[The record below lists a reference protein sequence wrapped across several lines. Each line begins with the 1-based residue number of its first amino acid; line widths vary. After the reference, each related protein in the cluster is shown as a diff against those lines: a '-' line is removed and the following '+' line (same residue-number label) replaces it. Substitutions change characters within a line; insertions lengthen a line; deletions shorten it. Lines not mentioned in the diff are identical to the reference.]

1 MVKQKL
7 LKKRI
12 LITGA
17 TGFIGSH
24 LCLYFLKKGLK
35 IIAQGSSSKSIA
47 TLKEKL
53 KIFQNHDENIEYW
66 QQNFL
71 DETIKFP
78 DFSDIEA
85 IIHCA
90 AATSVREG
98 TLENY
103 EKYFK
108 LNVITPKI
116 LAKKALE
123 KEIDHFIH
131 LSSGQVYGHQSIFP
145 ITEKTVKNPINLY
158 GISKLIG
165 EHVIASFGILGLKY
179 TIVRPFSVFGTGQS
193 NIISLIKDKILK
205 DESLTI
211 YGDGTQ
217 TRAFSHVKDFCRALG
232 LIINNRKCYSEDYNL
247 SGPKEYSV
255 NNLIG
260 LISNKLNKKPNI
272 VYREANVNE
281 IKRNIAAVNKIQNL
295 GFSFT
300 ESLEDFINNQ

>member
-1 MVKQKL
+1 M

-78 DFSDIEA
+78 DFSNIKA

-90 AATSVREG
+90 SATSVREG

-103 EKYFK
+103 DKYFK
-108 LNVITPKI
+108 LNVTTPKI

-123 KEIDHFIH
+123 VEIEHFIH
-131 LSSGQVYGHQSIFP
+131 LSSGQVYGHQTSFP
-145 ITEKTVKNPINLY
+145 ITEKTIKNPINLY

-165 EHVIASFGILGLKY
+165 EHIIASFGILGLKY

-211 YGDGTQ
+211 FGDGTQ

-232 LIINNRKCYSEDYNL
+232 LIINNRKCYNEDYNL

-255 NNLIG
+255 NNLIDI
-260 LISNKLNKKPNI
+260 ISNKLNKKPNI

-295 GFSFT
+295 GFFFT

>member
-1 MVKQKL
+1 M

-78 DFSDIEA
+78 DFSNIKA

-90 AATSVREG
+90 SATSVREG

-103 EKYFK
+103 DKYFK
-108 LNVITPKI
+108 LNVTTPKI

-123 KEIDHFIH
+123 VEIEHFIH
-131 LSSGQVYGHQSIFP
+131 LSSGQVYGHQTSFP
-145 ITEKTVKNPINLY
+145 ITEKTIKNPINLY

-165 EHVIASFGILGLKY
+165 EHIIASFGILGLKY

-211 YGDGTQ
+211 FGDGTQ

-232 LIINNRKCYSEDYNL
+232 LIINNRKCYNEDYNL

-255 NNLIG
+255 NNLIDI
-260 LISNKLNKKPNI
+260 ISNKLNKKPNI

-281 IKRNIAAVNKIQNL
+281 IKRNIADISKIQNF
-295 GFSFT
+295 GFTFT
-300 ESLEDFINNQ
+300 KSLEDFIKAQ

>member
-1 MVKQKL
+1 MI
-7 LKKRI
+7 KKKI

-24 LCLYFLKKGLK
+24 LVLYFLKKGIK

-47 TLKEKL
+47 TLKSKL
-53 KIFQNHDENIEYW
+53 INLQNDKEDIEYW

-71 DETIKFP
+71 DEAFIFP

-85 IIHCA
+85 FIHCA

-123 KEIDHFIH
+123 EEINHFIH
-131 LSSGQVYGHQSIFP
+131 LSSGQVYGHQSSFP
-145 ITEKTVKNPINLY
+145 ITEKTIKNPINLY

-165 EHVIASFGILGLKY
+165 EHVITSFGVLGLKH
-179 TIVRPFSVFGTGQS
+179 TIVRPFSVYGKGQS

-205 DESLTI
+205 NEALTI

-217 TRAFSHVKDFCRALG
+217 TRAFMHVKDFCRALG
-232 LIINNRKCYSEDYNL
+232 LIINNRKCYYEEYNL

-255 NNLIG
+255 NNLVEI
-260 LISNKLNKKPNI
+260 ISNKLNKKPNI

-281 IKRNIAAVNKIQNL
+281 IKRNIADISKIQNF
-295 GFSFT
+295 GFTFT
-300 ESLEDFINNQ
+300 KSLEDFIKAQ